1 MNSIE
6 SSVTHLLVATKQLL
20 ESLTQWARGAASEQD
35 VSDIYVNLGNEFNI
49 ACRAFLNAGLPVTD
63 MGDVPQ
69 ALRAVLEKAL
79 SEEASQDNLDLY
91 LPSIREIIIN
101 LLQGLKKKQAAL
113 RASQGQQQQQGGAH
127 NSPGGHAGASQSP
140 KYRPQ
145 PPQHQYGPSRQVS
158 APTSLPHKHQDD
170 RDHVRRSQTIG
181 SSPGLPVQPG
191 QPSPP
196 IRRPSI
202 GGPQNILPPA
212 HLPPGV
218 PVQGGH
224 GPGALAGVMGSVAPP
239 IPQGSPTRRPGSRGD
254 PLAALQRG
262 EALERRASRRFSAY
276 QYAKLTSQTPGK
288 AVPDMPTLPDTPLAD
303 ESDFGDITTT
313 TEPGTGMGLFLRL
326 GNSTKRVRSDSAD
339 ININSLRLL
348 FISTFNY
355 SPGGDDFPS
364 IYIRDSATGVEYELE
379 ESHLGDVH
387 EGSML
392 VLHEDE
398 DSRDKEKKDDIHGIL
413 EHVKAIT
420 FALNQQREEIGDLR
434 QLVEKPLAGGAS
446 RGIGGA
452 AASPEI
458 VKATLPVIKTPV
470 VAPPAVSLPKLST
483 ITAAPAPAPIA
494 DKALLKAK
502 ATDMHALKHELA
514 VIRQLKDSSFQLW
527 KSSMDDINT
536 TIGKLRDYSSL
547 PAAGDNSRSFMEMAN
562 KKVSTDSDALL
573 TRADDL
579 QDVIEAL
586 RKDVAQRGVRA
597 EQGQLIVVKKEMD
610 TCTTELTALETYI
623 NSQKSV
629 WKKVW
634 ERELETICEEQQFF
648 KLQEEL
654 IGDLRE
660 DLASAGGTLA
670 LVEQCSNEQLKTA
683 AKSAPKA
690 VLLPVPT
697 ESVQDLKEG
706 LLSSVLALKPDHESR
721 IEAIERSERLRKF
734 ELESRVDKFEKE
746 LGEFVGENKLKPS
759 GGVAEAEKQRLMREQ
774 RVWREQ
780 FGYLPGDDDG
790 DLDDLDGGLDLETES
805 DDEDDSGEEESDDD
819 DDDDDDDEE
828 EDGKK
833 KE

>member
-1 MNSIE
+1 MARNSTAMNSIE

-69 ALRAVLEKAL
+69 ALRSVLEKAL
-79 SEEASQDNLDLY
+79 SEEASQENLDLY

-113 RASQGQQQQQGGAH
+113 RAAQGQAAQQTPPQ
-127 NSPGGHAGASQSP
+127 QSP
-140 KYRPQ
+140 KFRPQ

-158 APTSLPHKHQDD
+158 APTSMPHKDD

-181 SSPGLPVQPG
+181 SAPMQPGL
-191 QPSPP
+191 PSPP
-196 IRRPSI
+196 IARQP
-202 GGPQNILPPA
+202 PPHMAPPA
-212 HLPPGV
+212 HLPPGI
-218 PVQGGH
+218 
-224 GPGALAGVMGSVAPP
+224 PGAMSSIATSAPA

-276 QYAKLTSQTPGK
+276 QYAKLTSSAPGK
-288 AVPDMPTLPDTPLAD
+288 AVPDMPMLPSTPLPD
-303 ESDFGDITTT
+303 ESTIGDVTSA
-313 TEPGTGMGLFLRL
+313 TEVGGAFSLFLRL
-326 GNSTKRVRSDSAD
+326 GNSTKKVKSDSSD
-339 ININSLRLL
+339 LNINSLRLL

-355 SPGGDDFPS
+355 SPGSDDFPS
-364 IYIRDSATGVEYELE
+364 IYIRDGASGVEYELE
-379 ESHLGDVH
+379 ESHLSEIH
-387 EGSML
+387 EGTVL
-392 VLHEDE
+392 VLHEE
-398 DSRDKEKKDDIHGIL
+398 EEKEKEKEKERSDDIQGIL

-420 FALNQQREEIGDLR
+420 FALNQQREELGDLKMM
-434 QLVEKPLAGGAS
+434 VEKKPAGSSFA
-446 RGIGGA
+446 
-452 AASPEI
+452 PPNL
-458 VKATLPVIKTPV
+458 VKATEPIVKTPV
-470 VAPPAVSLPKLST
+470 IAPPEVSQPKLST
-483 ITAAPAPAPIA
+483 IVAAPSPAPVA

-502 ATDMHALKHELA
+502 AADMHALKHELA
-514 VIRQLKDSSFQLW
+514 VIRQLKDSSFTLW
-527 KSSMDDINT
+527 KTSMKDISD

-547 PAAGDNSRSFMEMAN
+547 PAAGDNSRAFMEMAN

-597 EQGQLIVVKKEMD
+597 EPGQLTIVTKEME
-610 TCTTELTALETYI
+610 TCNTELTALETYI

-654 IGDLRE
+654 MADLRE

-670 LVEQCSNEQLKTA
+670 LVEQCSNEQLKSA
-683 AKSAPKA
+683 AKNSHKA

-697 ESVQDLKEG
+697 ESPQDLKEG

-759 GGVAEAEKQRLMREQ
+759 GGVAEAEKQRLEREQ

-780 FGYLPGDDDG
+780 FGYGEDD
-790 DLDDLDGGLDLETES
+790 DLDDLDGELQTAS
-805 DDEDDSGEEESDDD
+805 EEESDEEEESEGES
-819 DDDDDDDEE
+819 DEE
-828 EDGKK
+828 EGGK
-833 KE
+833 

>member
-1 MNSIE
+1 MARNSTAMNSIE

-69 ALRAVLEKAL
+69 ALRTVLEKAL
-79 SEEASQDNLDLY
+79 SEEASQENLDLY

-113 RASQGQQQQQGGAH
+113 RAAQGAQTQQTPPQ
-127 NSPGGHAGASQSP
+127 QSP
-140 KYRPQ
+140 KFRPQ

-158 APTSLPHKHQDD
+158 APTSMPQHKDD

-181 SSPGLPVQPG
+181 SAPMQPGLP
-191 QPSPP
+191 SPP
-196 IRRPSI
+196 VARQAPQPPHMAPPSHM
-202 GGPQNILPPA
+202 PPA
-212 HLPPGV
+212 V
-218 PVQGGH
+218 
-224 GPGALAGVMGSVAPP
+224 PGAMAMPP
-239 IPQGSPTRRPGSRGD
+239 AIPQGSPTRRPGSRGD

-276 QYAKLTSQTPGK
+276 QYAKLTSGTPGK
-288 AVPDMPTLPDTPLAD
+288 AVPDMPMLPSTPLPDETVAD
-303 ESDFGDITTT
+303 VTTA
-313 TEPGTGMGLFLRL
+313 TEIGAGLSLFLRL
-326 GNSTKRVRSDSAD
+326 GNSTKKVKSDSAD
-339 ININSLRLL
+339 LNINALRLL

-355 SPGGDDFPS
+355 SPGADDFPS
-364 IYIRDSATGVEYELE
+364 IYIRDSASGVEYELE
-379 ESHLGDVH
+379 ETHLGEIH
-387 EGSML
+387 EGTML
-392 VLHEDE
+392 VLHEE
-398 DSRDKEKKDDIHGIL
+398 EEKEKEKEKSDDLQGIL

-420 FALNQQREEIGDLR
+420 FALNQQREEIGDLK
-434 QLVEKPLAGGAS
+434 LMVEKKPVAPSAS
-446 RGIGGA
+446 GP
-452 AASPEI
+452 SV
-458 VKATLPVIKTPV
+458 VKATEPVVKTPV
-470 VAPPAVSLPKLST
+470 IAPPEVSQPKLST
-483 ITAAPAPAPIA
+483 IVAAPAPAPIA

-502 ATDMHALKHELA
+502 AADMHALKHELA
-514 VIRQLKDSSFQLW
+514 VIRQLKDSSFTLW
-527 KSSMDDINT
+527 KTSMKDISD

-547 PAAGDNSRSFMEMAN
+547 PAAGDNSRAFMEMAN

-597 EQGQLIVVKKEMD
+597 EPGQLVVVTKEME
-610 TCTTELTALETYI
+610 TCNTELTALETYI

-654 IGDLRE
+654 MADLRE
-660 DLASAGGTLA
+660 DLASAASTLA
-670 LVEQCSNEQLKTA
+670 LVEQCSNEQLKSA
-683 AKSAPKA
+683 AKNSHKT

-706 LLSSVLALKPDHESR
+706 VLSSVLALKPDHESR

-759 GGVAEAEKQRLMREQ
+759 GGVAEAEKQRLEREQ

-780 FGYLPGDDDG
+780 FGYGGEEDDI
-790 DLDDLDGGLDLETES
+790 DDLDGELQTAS
-805 DDEDDSGEEESDDD
+805 EEESEEEESEEESEEE
-819 DDDDDDDEE
+819 EE
-828 EDGKK
+828 EDEEGTK
-833 KE
+833 

>member
-1 MNSIE
+1 MARNSTAMNSIE

-69 ALRAVLEKAL
+69 ALRTVLEKAL
-79 SEEASQDNLDLY
+79 SEEASQENLDLY

-113 RASQGQQQQQGGAH
+113 RAAQGSQQTQQTPPPQ
-127 NSPGGHAGASQSP
+127 QSP
-140 KYRPQ
+140 NYRPQ

-158 APTSLPHKHQDD
+158 APTSLPQHKDD

-181 SSPGLPVQPG
+181 SAPMQPGLP
-191 QPSPP
+191 SPP
-196 IRRPSI
+196 VAR
-202 GGPQNILPPA
+202 QQPPPPHMA
-212 HLPPGV
+212 PPGHM
-218 PVQGGH
+218 P
-224 GPGALAGVMGSVAPP
+224 PGIPGNMAKAMAPTP
-239 IPQGSPTRRPGSRGD
+239 AIPQGSPTRRPGSRGD

-276 QYAKLTSQTPGK
+276 QYAKLTSGAPGK
-288 AVPDMPTLPDTPLAD
+288 AVPDMPMLPSTPLPD
-303 ESDFGDITTT
+303 ESDVGDVTTAT
-313 TEPGTGMGLFLRL
+313 DVGGAGSVLSLFLRL
-326 GNSTKRVRSDSAD
+326 GNATKKVKSDASD
-339 ININSLRLL
+339 MNINALRLL

-364 IYIRDSATGVEYELE
+364 IYIRDNASGVEYELE
-379 ESHLGDVH
+379 ESHLSDIHDGTV
-387 EGSML
+387 L
-392 VLHEDE
+392 VLHEE
-398 DSRDKEKKDDIHGIL
+398 EEKEKEKEKEKSDDIQGIL

-420 FALNQQREEIGDLR
+420 FALNQQREEIGDLK
-434 QLVEKPLAGGAS
+434 LMVEKTPAAPS
-446 RGIGGA
+446 A
-452 AASPEI
+452 AAFGAGSQGPSV
-458 VKATLPVIKTPV
+458 VKATEPVVKTPII
-470 VAPPAVSLPKLST
+470 APPEVSQAKLST
-483 ITAAPAPAPIA
+483 IAPAPTPAPIA
-494 DKALLKAK
+494 DKDLLKAK
-502 ATDMHALKHELA
+502 AADMHALKHELA
-514 VIRQLKDSSFQLW
+514 VIRQLKDSSFTLW
-527 KSSMDDINT
+527 KTSMKDISD

-547 PAAGDNSRSFMEMAN
+547 PAAGDNSRAFMEMAN

-597 EQGQLIVVKKEMD
+597 EPGQLVVVTKEMK
-610 TCTTELTALETYI
+610 TCNTELTALETYI

-654 IGDLRE
+654 MADLRE
-660 DLASAGGTLA
+660 DLASAASTLA
-670 LVEQCSNEQLKTA
+670 LVEQCSNEQLKSA
-683 AKSAPKA
+683 AKNTHKA

-697 ESVQDLKEG
+697 ESAQDIKEG

-759 GGVAEAEKQRLMREQ
+759 GGVAEAEKQRLEREQ

-780 FGYLPGDDDG
+780 FGYGGDEDDI
-790 DLDDLDGGLDLETES
+790 DDLDGELQTASEEES
-805 DDEDDSGEEESDDD
+805 DEDDSDEESDEEG
-819 DDDDDDDEE
+819 DEE
-828 EDGKK
+828 EGADK
-833 KE
+833 